1 MHVRSWVHVRSLA
14 NKRMH
19 RLLDKLNV
27 VVALCGFDSDDYLF
41 PPALSLC
48 SVINRGITYS
58 IKVILLDANEANERC
73 KSLIRPSSGLWD
85 DDGPARIVRVEVE
98 KNWR

>member
-1 MHVRSWVHVRSLA
+1 
-14 NKRMH
+14 MH

-41 PPALSLC
+41 PPARSL
-48 SVINRGITYS
+48 VINRGITYS

-85 DDGPARIVRVEVE
+85 DDDIDGPARIVRVEVE